1 MKDTKKKWEDELR
14 AQVTENER
22 EIQRIIRPTKQK
34 EFQKVEEDLLTV
46 EVMITQCLILKQ
58 CNCVNSYT
66 FSYLKVRGIMNTLDH
81 FYKMSTWILY

>member
-46 EVMITQCLILKQ
+46 EVMITQCLILK
-58 CNCVNSYT
+58 
-66 FSYLKVRGIMNTLDH
+66 
-81 FYKMSTWILY
+81 

>member
-22 EIQRIIRPTKQK
+22 EIQRIRPTKQK

-46 EVMITQCLILKQ
+46 EVMITLCLILKL
-58 CNCVNSYT
+58 CNCINSCT
-66 FSYLKVRGIMNTLDH
+66 FSYLKVRRIMNALDR